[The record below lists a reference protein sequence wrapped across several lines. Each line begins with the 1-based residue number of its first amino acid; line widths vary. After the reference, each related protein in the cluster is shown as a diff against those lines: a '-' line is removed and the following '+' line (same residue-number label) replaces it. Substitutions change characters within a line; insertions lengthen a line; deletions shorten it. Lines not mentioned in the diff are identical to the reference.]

1 MHECKNA
8 TQPRFAEPK
17 LRQRQRQVR
26 ACVRACVRALQFA
39 RTSPFWILNSRLVA
53 CIFTRTRNAKLGF
66 GGPIGRRGVNEPFPS
81 SRLAAPLA
89 RVDNDPKDGANLRN
103 DLLPV
108 SSPPYSPRST
118 FLCHSMSANSTFYTN
133 SLPFHVPPFNP
144 QSRF

>member
-1 MHECKNA
+1 MQECNA
-8 TQPRFAEPK
+8 APIRGAEIASASASGAG
-17 LRQRQRQVR
+17 VR
-26 ACVRACVRALQFA
+26 ACVRACAAIRSHISL
-39 RTSPFWILNSRLVA
+39 RILNSRLVA